1 MKKYD
6 RVGGLIWTILGILL
20 CIGSVQLRLGNFN
33 KPGPGFIPF
42 LSGAFLILFG
52 LILTL
57 VTFLKESGEEEK
69 TRNEKIW
76 VKENWKR
83 IFYPLFALF
92 GYILLLDHVGFLITT
107 FLFLFFL
114 FKLTVPKR
122 WTMPLIL
129 SGGTVILSYL
139 IFSVWLKCQF
149 PKGIL
154 NF

>member
-129 SGGTVILSYL
+129 SGGTVVLSYL

>member
-1 MKKYD
+1 MNKYD

-42 LSGAFLILFG
+42 LSGAFLILLG

-83 IFYPLFALF
+83 IFYPLFSLF

-114 FKLTVPKR
+114 FKLTAPKR

-154 NF
+154 RF